1 MQNDSGAS
9 LAETIYRKMSDEE
22 LQNTLRCETFSD
34 GALDVKQIEMILAEM
49 ERRGINDPS
58 RSSEE
63 AWNEFEQE
71 YSGKISDYADC
82 APDTKACAA
91 TSGKP
96 MHTHRRRPV
105 RKLTILAATLVFL
118 IASLLTVQ
126 ASGVDIFGAI
136 VRWTEEL
143 FSFGRTEETRSLVV
157 DGKWPEIDLN
167 KNQQFTSLQ
176 DALDFYGV
184 TEVFEPR
191 WIPDEFVREI
201 VTVDTNGVW
210 LSFFSSYANNSGQ
223 TLVVSYNSYQSASLM
238 YYEKTDSLL
247 ETFVSDGVVYNI
259 FKNVDNYTAAW
270 ITPHFECCISVPTD
284 ALDTDELKDILSSI
298 Q

>member
-82 APDTKACAA
+82 AHDAKACAA
-91 TSGKP
+91 ISGKP
-96 MHTHRRRPV
+96 MHTHRRQPV

-126 ASGVDIFGAI
+126 ASGVDVFGAI

-176 DALDFYGV
+176 EALDFYGV
-184 TEVFEPR
+184 TEVVAPR
-191 WIPDEFVREI
+191 WIPDGFTPRIVAVKPNGTWLEFLAGY
-201 VTVDTNGVW
+201 TNK
-210 LSFFSSYANNSGQ
+210 SGQ
-223 TLVVSYNSYQSASLM
+223 LLAVSYNSYQSTPLM
-238 YYEKTDSLL
+238 YYEKSGSLL
-247 ETFVSDGVVYNI
+247 ETFSTSGIMYSV
-259 FKNVDNYTAAW
+259 FENVDNRTAAW

-284 ALDTDELKDILSSI
+284 AMDIDMLKEILLSM

>member
-49 ERRGINDPS
+49 ERRRINDPS

-82 APDTKACAA
+82 APDAKACAA

-96 MHTHRRRPV
+96 VHTHRRRPV

-126 ASGVDIFGAI
+126 ASGVDVFGAI

-176 DALDFYGV
+176 EALDFYGV
-184 TEVFEPR
+184 TEVVAPR
-191 WIPDEFVREI
+191 WIPDGFTPRIVAVKPNGTWLEFLAGY
-201 VTVDTNGVW
+201 TNK
-210 LSFFSSYANNSGQ
+210 SGQ
-223 TLVVSYNSYQSASLM
+223 LLAVSYNSYQSTPLM
-238 YYEKTDSLL
+238 YYEKSGSLL
-247 ETFVSDGVVYNI
+247 ETFSTGGTVYNI
-259 FKNVDNYTAAW
+259 FENVDNRTAAW
-270 ITPHFECCISVPTD
+270 ITPHFECCISVPAD
-284 ALDTDELKDILSSI
+284 AMDIDELKDILSSI

>member
-49 ERRGINDPS
+49 ERRRINDPS

-82 APDTKACAA
+82 APDAKACAA

-96 MHTHRRRPV
+96 VHTHRRRPV

-126 ASGVDIFGAI
+126 ASGVDVFGAI

-157 DGKWPEIDLN
+157 DGK
-167 KNQQFTSLQ
+167 
-176 DALDFYGV
+176 
-184 TEVFEPR
+184 
-191 WIPDEFVREI
+191 
-201 VTVDTNGVW
+201 
-210 LSFFSSYANNSGQ
+210 
-223 TLVVSYNSYQSASLM
+223 
-238 YYEKTDSLL
+238 
-247 ETFVSDGVVYNI
+247 
-259 FKNVDNYTAAW
+259 
-270 ITPHFECCISVPTD
+270 
-284 ALDTDELKDILSSI
+284 
-298 Q
+298 

>member
-82 APDTKACAA
+82 APDAKACAA

-96 MHTHRRRPV
+96 VHTHRRRPV

-126 ASGVDIFGAI
+126 ASGVDVFGAI

-176 DALDFYGV
+176 EALDFYGV

-201 VTVDTNGVW
+201 VAVDTNGVW

-247 ETFVSDGVVYNI
+247 ETFVSDGVMYNI

>member
-126 ASGVDIFGAI
+126 ASGVDVFGAI
-136 VRWTEEL
+136 VRWTDEL
-143 FSFGRTEETRSLVV
+143 FSFGKTEENRGLVV

-176 DALDFYGV
+176 EALDFYGV
-184 TEVFEPR
+184 TEVVAPR
-191 WIPDEFVREI
+191 WIPGEFIQEFVI
-201 VTVDTNGVW
+201 VKPNGCW
-210 LSFFSSYANNSGQ
+210 LEFLTSYTNNSGQ
-223 TLVVSYNSYQSASLM
+223 ILAISYNSYQSTPLM
-238 YYEKTDSLL
+238 YYEKVGSLL
-247 ETFVSDGVVYNI
+247 EIFSTSGIVYNI
-259 FKNVDNYTAAW
+259 FENVDNRMAAW

-284 ALDTDELKDILSSI
+284 AMDIDELKDILSSI

>member
-49 ERRGINDPS
+49 ERRRINDPS

-82 APDTKACAA
+82 APDAKACAA

-96 MHTHRRRPV
+96 VHTHRRRPV

-126 ASGVDIFGAI
+126 ASGVDVFGAI

-176 DALDFYGV
+176 EALDFYGV
-184 TEVFEPR
+184 TEVVAPR
-191 WIPDEFVREI
+191 WIPDGFTPRIVAVKPNGTWLEFLAGY
-201 VTVDTNGVW
+201 TNK
-210 LSFFSSYANNSGQ
+210 SGQ
-223 TLVVSYNSYQSASLM
+223 LLAVSYNSYQSTPLM
-238 YYEKTDSLL
+238 YYEKSGSLL
-247 ETFVSDGVVYNI
+247 ETFSTSGIMYSV
-259 FKNVDNYTAAW
+259 FENVDNRTAAW
-270 ITPHFECCISVPTD
+270 ITPHFECCISVPAD
-284 ALDTDELKDILSSI
+284 AMDIDELKDILSSI